1 MSPAQRR
8 AARIAQ
14 AKHRGTKTSHRTQFE
29 NALLMLAWEAEVLS
43 EGQLSHILDTD
54 RVSIRKMRL
63 DLIDQ
68 ATAFAESL
76 YGSRA
81 ASSIG
86 RPGERG
92 GEE

>member
-1 MSPAQRR
+1 MTPAEQR

-14 AKHRGTKTSHRTQFE
+14 AKHRGSKASHKTELE
-29 NALLMLAWEAEVLS
+29 NVLLMLAWEAEVLS

-68 ATAFAESL
+68 ATKLAESL
-76 YGSRA
+76 YGRST
-81 ASSIG
+81 G
-86 RPGERG
+86 RGE
-92 GEE
+92 GE